1 IVNSEICT
9 IKRQEYCT
17 FGCSGCAYQLAAY
30 AGIVRVYAPA
40 KLRRAV
46 AGIAIAF
53 NSESAVFQYPVA
65 VIKQITDLRSL
76 PR

>member
-1 IVNSEICT
+1 EICT

-30 AGIVRVYAPA
+30 AGVVRVYASTE
-40 KLRRAV
+40 LRRAV
-46 AGIAIAF
+46 TGISVAF
-53 NSESAVFQYPVA
+53 NGKSAVFQYPVA
-65 VIKQITDLRSL
+65 VIKQITDLWGL